1 MNISDINKTL
11 KEDKEKMFKDDD
23 GDYERGYVTNITSDV
38 VRMMY
43 GYEFHKVICDCSNM
57 SYAENQVCRIFSP
70 NEYRSVMERGYYLIE
85 IRADEE

>member
-1 MNISDINKTL
+1 MNISDIRKTL

-23 GDYERGYVTNITSDV
+23 YERVYVRNITSDV
-38 VRMMY
+38 VQMMY

>member
-1 MNISDINKTL
+1 MNISDIRKTL

-23 GDYERGYVTNITSDV
+23 YERVYVRNITSDV
-38 VRMMY
+38 VQMMY
-43 GYEFHKVICDCSNM
+43 GYEFHKVICDCSNV
-57 SYAENQVCRIFSP
+57 SYAEKQVCRIFSP